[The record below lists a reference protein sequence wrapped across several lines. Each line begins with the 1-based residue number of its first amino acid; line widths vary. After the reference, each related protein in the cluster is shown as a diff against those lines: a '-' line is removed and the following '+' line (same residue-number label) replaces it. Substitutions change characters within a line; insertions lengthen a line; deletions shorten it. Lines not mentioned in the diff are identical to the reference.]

1 MIGHPKPFFI
11 YPDQSNILWRWQKN
25 PSDFNLVPYFCPLM
39 DSSVHRNRVILL
51 HASFWAV
58 YISFFVY
65 YVSSFQEGP
74 DIDWGRIIFIVAVHM
89 VGAILISYIN
99 YFYFLPKLLFQ
110 KKIGMFILVFVGAF
124 SIIVFTRLQL
134 ERYFTELYFGE
145 HDYLYRP
152 RFVVQLVFSNLS
164 IVIFVSLLRFAAD
177 WLDLQTTRKEIEKEK
192 LTAELN
198 FLKAQVNPHFLFNTL
213 NNLYYLAYS
222 KSDNTP
228 EVIEKLSRMMRYM
241 IYDSNYPQVQL
252 SKEIDYMQNYI
263 SLEKLRLS
271 DKVKI
276 NFLIE
281 GEIDTVRITPLILIT
296 FLENAF
302 KHGVTSTSKESWIEV
317 SLVCKQDSLQFIVS
331 NSKGN
336 GIKTEEK
343 SGIGLQNVK
352 RRLDLSYPGKYK
364 LDMKELDNEYRVNLS
379 LDFT

>member
-1 MIGHPKPFFI
+1 M
-11 YPDQSNILWRWQKN
+11 N
-25 PSDFNLVPYFCPLM
+25 
-39 DSSVHRNRVILL
+39 SSVHRHRVILL

-65 YVSSFQEGP
+65 YVSSFQHGP
-74 DIDWGRIIFIVAVHM
+74 DIDWARIVVIVAVHM
-89 VGAILISYIN
+89 VGAMLISYIN
-99 YFYFLPKLLFQ
+99 YFYFLPKFLFR
-110 KKIGMFILVFVGAF
+110 KKVGMFIVVFVVAF
-124 SIIVFTRLQL
+124 SIIVFSRLQL
-134 ERYFTELYFGE
+134 ERYFTERFFEE

-222 KSDNTP
+222 KSDNTA

-252 SKEIDYMQNYI
+252 AKEIEYMQNYI

-271 DKVKI
+271 DNVKI
-276 NFLIE
+276 NFSIE
-281 GEIDTVRITPLILIT
+281 GDIDTVRITPLILIT

-317 SLVCKQDSLQFIVS
+317 SLVSKPGSVQFLVS
-331 NSKGN
+331 NSKPGSTN
-336 GIKTEEK
+336 SEEK

-364 LDMKELDNEYRVNLS
+364 LDMDEQANDYRVTLS

>member
-1 MIGHPKPFFI
+1 
-11 YPDQSNILWRWQKN
+11 
-25 PSDFNLVPYFCPLM
+25 M
-39 DSSVHRNRVILL
+39 DTSVQRNRVILL
-51 HASFWAV
+51 HSSFWAV

-65 YVSSFQEGP
+65 YVSSFQHGP
-74 DIDWGRIIFIVAVHM
+74 DIDWSRIVFVVAVQII
-89 VGAILISYIN
+89 GAVLISYIN
-99 YFYFLPKLLFQ
+99 YFIFLPKFLFR
-110 KKIGMFILVFVGAF
+110 KKIGVFILVFVVTF
-124 SIIVFTRLQL
+124 SIIVFSRLEV
-134 ERYFTELYFGE
+134 ERYFTERFFGE
-145 HDYLYRP
+145 HDYLYRS
-152 RFVVQLVFSNLS
+152 RFVVQLIFSNLS

-222 KSDNTP
+222 KSDNTA

-252 SKEIDYMQNYI
+252 TKEIEYMQNYI

-271 DKVKI
+271 DNVKI

-281 GEIDTVRITPLILIT
+281 GVIDTVRITPLILIT

-317 SLVCKQDSLQFIVS
+317 SLVSKPGALHFVVS
-331 NSKGN
+331 NSKSGSTN
-336 GIKTEEK
+336 SEEK

-364 LDMKELDNEYRVNLS
+364 LEMSDQANEYRINLS
-379 LDFT
+379 LDLT